1 VANRSLPGEILA
13 LLRARSIDAGRLPT
27 AGDIT
32 VAAGASRSTVNRALV
47 RLLAGGFIERS
58 GRGPG
63 TRYRA
68 VVASG
73 IAERAPAV
81 GVRES
86 RGLRDYLAR
95 PLASRA
101 PAAYQRDFAEGYVP
115 NESSLLP
122 ADLALA
128 LRRDGRAPGQQPA
141 GTVARRVLEQ
151 LLIDLS
157 WHSSRLEGN
166 RTSLLDTRALFE
178 RGRTGAN
185 NPEAIMLLNH
195 KDAIQFLVD
204 AVPEQGI
211 TVPVVRNL
219 HALLMQ
225 GLLDEPGAPG
235 AIRRRIVSIEGSTY
249 QPLQIPSL
257 LAEML
262 DVVVAK
268 AGLIHNPLE
277 AAFFL
282 WLNVA
287 YLQPFEDGNK
297 RTSRLA
303 ANLPLLIHNCAPLSF
318 LDVDVDDYARA
329 MLGVYEQC
337 NVALAAELFEATYR
351 RSIRQYHAALT
362 AFGTPDPIRTR
373 YRDELADL
381 VRRVVTGESIADLGS
396 LAGVPDA
403 DFAPFIRVV
412 RDELLHLE
420 VYNCARY
427 RLGFPQVERWIA
439 AGRPDS
445 GSG

>member
-1 VANRSLPGEILA
+1 MANRSLPGEILA